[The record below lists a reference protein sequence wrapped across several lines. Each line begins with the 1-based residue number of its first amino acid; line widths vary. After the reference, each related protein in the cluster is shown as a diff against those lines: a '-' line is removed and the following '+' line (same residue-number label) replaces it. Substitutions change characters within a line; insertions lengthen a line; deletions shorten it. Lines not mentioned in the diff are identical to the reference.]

1 MRALLRRWPGCLLAL
16 LLGAACIANAAAADG
31 SKAEA
36 LRARYAALSDKLQH
50 NQFQAPLYLDSSEG
64 DGHVTGDIYAR
75 LDYPFATVSAALND
89 PAHGPQHWCDVLILH
104 INTKGCRAA
113 SDDDGTVLMVHIGS
127 KEEQALEDAYPVK
140 FNYRVAAS
148 NEDYFRIELSAADGP
163 LGTSDYRIMLEAVDI
178 GQEHT
183 FLHLTYAYSFGLAG
197 SIAMKTYLATA
208 GRDKVG
214 FTITGSNDNGEPRYI
229 GGLRGV
235 IERNTMRYYLAID
248 AYLDALAAPPAQQL
262 EQRLQYWYT
271 ATEKYPRQ
279 LHEMEREQY
288 LDMKRKEYRRQH
300 SPQ

>member
-1 MRALLRRWPGCLLAL
+1 MQMMARRWLQYFIALLIC
-16 LLGAACIANAAAADG
+16 AACATHAAAADS

-36 LRARYAALSDKLQH
+36 LRAKYAALADQLQH

-64 DGHVTGDIYAR
+64 DGHVAGDIYAR
-75 LDYPFATVSAALND
+75 LDYPFATVRAALND
-89 PAHGPQHWCDVLILH
+89 SAHGPQNWCDVLILH
-104 INTKGCRAA
+104 INTKGCRAGSNDA
-113 SDDDGTVLMVHIGS
+113 GTVLMVHIGS
-127 KEEQALEDAYPVK
+127 KEEQALDDAYPVK
-140 FNYRVAAS
+140 FNYQVVAS
-148 NEDYFRIELSAADGP
+148 NENYFRIVLSAADGP

-178 GQEHT
+178 GQQHT

-214 FTITGSNDNGEPRYI
+214 FTITGKNDNGEPQYI

-248 AYLDALAAPPAQQL
+248 AYLSALGAPPAQQI
-262 EQRLQYWYT
+262 EQCLQNWYA

-279 LHEMEREQY
+279 LHEVEREDY
-288 LDMKRKEYRRQH
+288 LSMKRKEYRRQH
-300 SPQ
+300 SAP